1 MKIYKDQ
8 NLEIRWEVE
17 HKLLI
22 NRFLRKHVIMK
33 EVAQFTGAIELL
45 SPNSVMLDMSKVES
59 MEKYAKD
66 LLVDD
71 LTMQLQGRGVKKFAL
86 LRSYNNEIN
95 EFIFSLFQGEKMP
108 KKLDIKDFVDE
119 KQALAWLIV

>member
-1 MKIYKDQ
+1 MKLYKDQ

-45 SPNSVMLDMSKVES
+45 SPKCVMLDMSKVES

-86 LRSYNNEIN
+86 LRSFNNEIN
-95 EFIFSLFQGEKMP
+95 EFIFSLFQGEKRP

>member
-95 EFIFSLFQGEKMP
+95 EFIFSLFQGDKMP

>member
-95 EFIFSLFQGEKMP
+95 EFIFSLFQDEKKR